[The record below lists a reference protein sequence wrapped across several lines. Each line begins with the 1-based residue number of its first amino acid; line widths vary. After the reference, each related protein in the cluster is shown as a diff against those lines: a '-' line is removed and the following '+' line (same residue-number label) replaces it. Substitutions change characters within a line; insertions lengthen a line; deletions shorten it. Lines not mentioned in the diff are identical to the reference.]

1 MKILVALDGS
11 DCSRSVIDHCLSSV
25 FDEDTQLK
33 LISVVDYFEPLPAL
47 EGIKEI
53 EIESARKL
61 LAKEAGRLMERF
73 PSLNVSYRV
82 LDGYIKS
89 KIMEEARDWRADL
102 IMLGSHGR
110 RGIEKLLLGSIS
122 LAILNHAAIPVRV
135 VRKGASAE
143 GSFEVMLCM
152 DDSRYSREALER
164 VLIIQSMTSKLPSD
178 CRFSLVSVIF
188 PLPDAPNAPDSQR
201 FQLEDRKRKHQEDA
215 ERILSQAESRIKDKF
230 GEKTEVVKLVES
242 GDARDRILA
251 VARERKP
258 TLIFMGSHGRG
269 AFDRALMGSVSE
281 AVVNLAETT
290 VEIVR

>member
-11 DCSRSVIDHCLSSV
+11 DCSRSVIDHCLGSV

-33 LISVVDYFEPLPAL
+33 LISVVDFFEPLPAL
-47 EGIKEI
+47 EGIKEA
-53 EIESARKL
+53 EIESARKHL
-61 LAKEAGRLMERF
+61 VKEAGRLMERF

-135 VRKGASAE
+135 VRKGDSAE
-143 GSFEVMLCM
+143 GNFEVMLCM

-164 VLIIQSMTSKLPSD
+164 VLSYSWPSY

-201 FQLEDRKRKHQEDA
+201 FQLEDRKRKYQQDA

-258 TLIFMGSHGRG
+258 TLILMGSHGRG

-281 AVVNLAETT
+281 AVVNLAETS

>member
-11 DCSRSVIDHCLSSV
+11 DCSRSVIDHCLGSV

-33 LISVVDYFEPLPAL
+33 LISVVDFFEPLPAL
-47 EGIKEI
+47 EGIKEA

-61 LAKEAGRLMERF
+61 LEKEAGRLMERF

-135 VRKGASAE
+135 VRKGDSAE
-143 GSFEVMLCM
+143 GNFEVMLCM

-164 VLIIQSMTSKLPSD
+164 VLSYSWPSN

-215 ERILSQAESRIKDKF
+215 ERILLQAESRIKDKF

-251 VARERKP
+251 VARQRKP
-258 TLIFMGSHGRG
+258 NLILMGSHGRG

-281 AVVNLAETT
+281 AVVNLAETS

>member
-11 DCSRSVIDHCLSSV
+11 DCSRSVIDHCLGSV

-164 VLIIQSMTSKLPSD
+164 VLSYSWPAN

>member
-11 DCSRSVIDHCLSSV
+11 DCSRSVIDHCLDSV

-33 LISVVDYFEPLPAL
+33 LISVVDFFEPLPAL
-47 EGIKEI
+47 EGIKEA
-53 EIESARKL
+53 EIEAARKL
-61 LAKEAGRLMERF
+61 LEREAGRLMEKF

-82 LDGYIKS
+82 LNGYIKS

-110 RGIEKLLLGSIS
+110 RGFEKLLLGSIS
-122 LAILNHAAIPVRV
+122 LAILNHAPIPVRV
-135 VRKGASAE
+135 VRTKQSADN
-143 GSFEVMLCM
+143 FEVMLCM

-164 VLIIQSMTSKLPSD
+164 LLTYSWPAN

-188 PLPDAPNAPDSQR
+188 PLPDAPDAPDSQR
-201 FQLEDRKRKHQEDA
+201 FQLEERKRKLREEA
-215 ERILSQAESRIKDKF
+215 ERMLTQAENRIKDCF
-230 GEKTEVVKLVES
+230 GEKTEVVKLVEP

-258 TLIFMGSHGRG
+258 NLILMGSHGRG

-281 AVVNLAETT
+281 GVVNLAETS